1 MKFQTFFMDISIGL
15 KRKLLLLFFIVSNGL
30 AWSQITHP
38 VNVETRQAID
48 AKYYSS
54 DLSGKEALLRG
65 REFIRMDSTYY
76 RGYFLEGTYKANHAT
91 DFFGFKQAITPLKK
105 GLFYLE
111 RDYQFNLTDTTHGLF
126 SDYYNGEIQLAYQQ
140 MAEDLFHCYLN
151 TDQYEAAYK
160 LCDRVAAFNMKFEY
174 YFNPYTSKNWI
185 VNKVRTYTQ
194 KDYSFLKN
202 SVTENIALAQLYL
215 DTAVMRNAKNE
226 KSYSDFARQ
235 LYEVNTFSI
244 YHYRAILYAYSLN
257 IDSADKYYDL
267 LKSQSLYSHN
277 NRGNYL
283 MVKGEFRQA
292 EIEYNNEIASWNP
305 ESDKRLKESFYFK
318 SMMAL
323 NKNRPDSAILQMK
336 NLIEITGSTP
346 GFGWYNIAL
355 ARAYLYDGNL
365 QQSKKILAKAAQ
377 FKELHIGTSFGALHY
392 NFAVHLLQFVTA
404 QREIEWFKKR
414 NKSYWWKPNLWM
426 RLIALEWNL
435 FTMKYALL
443 SDLEANPERKEVLY
457 QIFAT
462 ESVVSWEELYTF
474 LPDLDADYFI
484 SFFQEQIDSNKR
496 PVINNYFRL
505 FQAKMYYEQG
515 KFKEAQTCLANILNS
530 QLIDEEYEHVFLARV
545 YELQALI
552 ALATDKKD
560 EAQSWTQMAYAKSPQ
575 TIGFSSLPTSFYIE
589 WDGTQDENIQDAL
602 AKANI
607 SILKQDNGKVP
618 KVTIKRTQDHEEK
631 TVVLTVRMPDG
642 KTLVQNAKYISE
654 KSGAINYSVLNAMF
668 GMAQTP

>member
-1 MKFQTFFMDISIGL
+1 MDFSMDL
-15 KRKLLLLFFIVSNGL
+15 KRKLLLLLFIVSNSW
-30 AWSQITHP
+30 ARSQVIHP
-38 VNVETRQAID
+38 VNVATRQAID
-48 AKYYSS
+48 AKYFSS
-54 DLSGKEALLRG
+54 DMSGKEALLRG

-91 DFFGFKQAITPLKK
+91 DIFGFKQAVTPLQK

-111 RDYQFNLTDTTHGLF
+111 RDYQSYLKDTTENWLTDF
-126 SDYYNGEIQLAYQQ
+126 YNEGIQLEYQQ
-140 MAEDLFHCYLN
+140 MADDLFHCYLN

-160 LCDRVAAFNMKFEY
+160 LCDRVAAFNLKFEY
-174 YFNPYTSKNWI
+174 YFNPNTSKNWI

-215 DTAVMRNAKNE
+215 DTAVMRNAKNAQ
-226 KSYSDFARQ
+226 SSSDFLRQ

-267 LKSQSLYSHN
+267 LKTQWDYSHN

-292 EIEYNNEIASWNP
+292 EIEYNNEINSWNP
-305 ESDKRLKESFYFK
+305 SSDKRLKESFYFK
-318 SMMAL
+318 SMMAV

-355 ARAYLYDGNL
+355 ARAHLYDGNL
-365 QQSKKILAKAAQ
+365 QQSKKILKKAVQ
-377 FKELHIGTSFGALHY
+377 FKEVHIGTSFGALHY
-392 NFAVHLLQFVTA
+392 NFAIHLLQFVTA

-414 NKSYWWKPNLWM
+414 NKSYWWKPNLWP

-435 FTMKYALL
+435 FTVKYALL

-462 ESVVSWEELYTF
+462 ESVVSWEELYSF

-484 SFFQEQIDSNKR
+484 TFFQEHIDSNKR
-496 PVINNYFRL
+496 PIINNYFRL
-505 FQAKMYYEQG
+505 FQAKMYYEKG
-515 KFKEAQTCLANILNS
+515 EFKAAQTCLTNILNS
-530 QLIDEEYEHVFLARV
+530 QLIDEEYEHVFLSRV

-552 ALATDKKD
+552 ALATDQDD
-560 EAQSWTQMAYAKSPQ
+560 EAASWTQLAYSMSSQ
-575 TIGFSSLPTSFYIE
+575 TMGFSSLPISFFIQ
-589 WDGTQDENIQDAL
+589 WDGTPDENIQDAL
-602 AKANI
+602 EKANI
-607 SILKQDNGKVP
+607 SILKQDDGKVP
-618 KVTIKRTQDHEEK
+618 KVIIKSTQDHDEK
-631 TVVLTVRMPDG
+631 TVVISVRMPDG
-642 KTLVQNAKYISE
+642 KNLVQNAKYISE
-654 KSGAINYSVLNAMF
+654 NSGSINYSVLNAMF